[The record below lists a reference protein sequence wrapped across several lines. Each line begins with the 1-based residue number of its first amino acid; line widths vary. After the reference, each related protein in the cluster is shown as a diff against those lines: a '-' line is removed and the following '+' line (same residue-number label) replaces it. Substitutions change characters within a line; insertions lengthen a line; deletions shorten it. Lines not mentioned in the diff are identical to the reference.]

1 MTSFKKDLENF
12 EYDSRNLP
20 SEHKWDHLADKDETE
35 KFYESK
41 RACEKSRFVRNR
53 VQSNPETTG
62 QYGTMLQKESGVF
75 PDSSFFPINI

>member
-12 EYDSRNLP
+12 EYDSRYLS
-20 SEHKWDHLADKDETE
+20 SEPKWDYLADIDETK

-41 RACEKSRFVRNR
+41 RTCEKSRFVRNR

-62 QYGTMLQKESGVF
+62 QYGTML
-75 PDSSFFPINI
+75 